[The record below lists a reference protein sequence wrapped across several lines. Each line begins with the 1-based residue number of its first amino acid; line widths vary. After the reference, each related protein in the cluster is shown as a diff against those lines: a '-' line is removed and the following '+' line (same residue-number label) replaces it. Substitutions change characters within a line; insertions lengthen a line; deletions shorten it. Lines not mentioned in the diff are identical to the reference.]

1 MEEEEGLGW
10 VRFVLFVPSVW
21 VGGAI
26 GVISLRFALYNL
38 KKKGVVLVL
47 GVVVGDVSKR
57 QREGTKRPLVKWC
70 GLWGINT
77 TTRRGEGLL

>member
-38 KKKGVVLVL
+38 KKKGSFWCWGLSLVMFRR
-47 GVVVGDVSKR
+47 D
-57 QREGTKRPLVKWC
+57 REK
-70 GLWGINT
+70 GLSDLW
-77 TTRRGEGLL
+77 